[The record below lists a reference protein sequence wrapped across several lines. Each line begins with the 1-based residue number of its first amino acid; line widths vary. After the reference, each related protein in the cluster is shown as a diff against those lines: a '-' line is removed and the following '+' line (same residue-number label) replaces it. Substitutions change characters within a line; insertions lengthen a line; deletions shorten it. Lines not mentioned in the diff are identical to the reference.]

1 MSSARNNQARL
12 KAPAVEAPPK
22 KTKEQPE
29 PEPATPAESPL
40 SFAVPT
46 EFVDLPSK
54 GLYYPADHI
63 LNGVDTLEIRH
74 MTAKEEDILAS
85 SALLKKGLLLDRLFE
100 NILIEDID
108 PQSLLIGDRSA
119 IMVAARASG
128 YGKIYETALEC
139 PTCSAKNTLLYDL
152 STVKLSEYCFDE
164 EYINDNSIEI
174 NDNIFF
180 ITLPVTKTKVGLRLL
195 DGYGEK
201 EFSELSANN
210 GDNKV
215 TSTLSAFIEVVGET
229 YDRKEINNFIDSMP
243 VRDSKYIRTIYPK
256 LVPNIELK
264 ENFTCTRC
272 SHQQEMEVPLTAEF
286 FWPR

>member
-1 MSSARNNQARL
+1 MRNNQRRSRPSGQPTPAPVI
-12 KAPAVEAPPK
+12 KAAPASSSLTYE
-22 KTKEQPE
+22 
-29 PEPATPAESPL
+29 
-40 SFAVPT
+40 VPT
-46 EFVDLPSK
+46 EFVELPSR
-54 GLYYPADHI
+54 GLFYPEDHP
-63 LNGVDTLEIRH
+63 LYKQETVEIKF